1 MTTITKDSLQ
11 EKAVREL
18 KNWDLDA
25 IYENTIQYKDC
36 GEGDVLVDVISEG
49 WMGIHQADEILEVF
63 DLDVEEEEEKWDV
76 IDDFSS
82 CLSEL
87 ITQVMREKYGVEGFY
102 YFSSFSDSG
111 DYGLIYSEELE

>member
-1 MTTITKDSLQ
+1 MTTITKDYLK
-11 EKAVREL
+11 EKALQEL

-25 IYENTIQYKDC
+25 IYQNTISFSE

-87 ITQVMREKYGVEGFY
+87 ITQVMHDKYGMKGFY
-102 YFSSFSDSG
+102 YFSSLDG
-111 DYGLIYSEELE
+111 DYALIYSEEVE

>member
-1 MTTITKDSLQ
+1 MTTSTKDSLR
-11 EKAVREL
+11 EKALKEL
-18 KNWDLDA
+18 KNWDFDV
-25 IYENTIQYKDC
+25 IYQNTISFSE

-49 WMGIHQADEILEVF
+49 WMGIYQADEILEIF

-111 DYGLIYSEELE
+111 DYGLIYSEEVE

>member
-1 MTTITKDSLQ
+1 MTTRTKDSLR
-11 EKAVREL
+11 EKALKEL
-18 KNWDLDA
+18 KNWDFDV
-25 IYENTIQYKDC
+25 IYQNTISFSE

-102 YFSSFSDSG
+102 YFSSLDG
-111 DYGLIYSEELE
+111 DYCLIYSEEEE